1 MATGDYRILQENGS
15 AGWDEKTIT
24 AVANKYIGFDGSKN
38 FTTLDGG
45 GGGDTLTTE
54 GALINSATSKT
65 TPVDADQIGLMDSA
79 ASNILKK
86 LSWANL
92 KATLKTYFDT
102 LYSTTLSI
110 NSQSGTSY
118 TLVIGDSINTLVR
131 CNNASAITLTLP
143 PNSGVSIPVGSV
155 ISIEQ
160 QGAGIV
166 TVAPGSGV
174 TINTTARK
182 TWGQNAV
189 IQVLKVGT
197 DTWNVINGTI

>member
-15 AGWDEKTIT
+15 GGWDEKTIT
-24 AVANKYIGFDGSKN
+24 SVANKYLGFDGSKN
-38 FTTLDGG
+38 FTTLDGS
-45 GGGDTLTTE
+45 GGGDTTTTE

-86 LSWANL
+86 LSWANI

-102 LYSTTLSI
+102 LYLGAMSI
-110 NSQSGTSY
+110 NSQSGTTY
-118 TLVIGDSINTLVR
+118 TLVLSDANNLVR
-131 CNNASAITLTLP
+131 CNNASAITVTVP
-143 PNSGVSIPVGSV
+143 TNASVAFPVPTV

-166 TVAPGSGV
+166 TASPGGGV
-174 TINTTARK
+174 TINSTARK
-182 TWGQNAV
+182 TWGQNSV
-189 IQVLKVGT
+189 IQLIKVGT